1 MEFNLIMKL
10 IHSFSTN
17 IDDIQN
23 IKEAIN
29 SKKWGDSLSKRRVHW
44 YCWVWSFLSAS
55 KHSDQFELYTDAM
68 GADIL
73 VGALNLPYSR
83 VNLTLDGINKK
94 YMYLGKIKTYAVQR
108 EPFLH
113 MDGDVVFR
121 EYFPTNLPNLYA
133 QQYSWW
139 LKDLYQNTLVLLF
152 NNNFQAIP
160 EEFKKLNILTMKNS
174 EFGTLNAGVFGG
186 TDLELIRECA
196 NKTLLFFENTHNTK
210 LLNDL
215 LDEFSLMTF
224 YANNKKGSTYTQ
236 TALFSLFEEFLPV
249 LMYKQKYK
257 NLDGLKTVLNEEDI
271 EKEHTV
277 ELNIDRSTE
286 LKYVHLMD
294 AKRDDGEQSVAY
306 RQRFIQK
313 FREEYPEWAAKVDT
327 YLS

>member
-1 MEFNLIMKL
+1 
-10 IHSFSTN
+10 
-17 IDDIQN
+17 
-23 IKEAIN
+23 
-29 SKKWGDSLSKRRVHW
+29 
-44 YCWVWSFLSAS
+44 
-55 KHSDQFELYTDAM
+55 
-68 GADIL
+68 
-73 VGALNLPYSR
+73 
-83 VNLTLDGINKK
+83 
-94 YMYLGKIKTYAVQR
+94 
-108 EPFLH
+108 
-113 MDGDVVFR
+113 
-121 EYFPTNLPNLYA
+121 
-133 QQYSWW
+133 
-139 LKDLYQNTLVLLF
+139 
-152 NNNFQAIP
+152 
-160 EEFKKLNILTMKNS
+160 
-174 EFGTLNAGVFGG
+174 
-186 TDLELIRECA
+186 
-196 NKTLLFFENTHNTK
+196 LFFENTHNTK

-277 ELNIDRSTE
+277 ELNIDRSTK

-294 AKRDDGEQSVAY
+294 AKRDDGEPSIAY